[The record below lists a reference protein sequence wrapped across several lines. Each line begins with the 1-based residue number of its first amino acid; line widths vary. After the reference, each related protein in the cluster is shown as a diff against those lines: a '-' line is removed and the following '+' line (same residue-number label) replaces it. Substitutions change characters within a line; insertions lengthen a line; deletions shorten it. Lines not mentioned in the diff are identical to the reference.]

1 MDAGDPSRPGSC
13 GCAVKNLSFAFD
25 SGAGK
30 WGCALP
36 LKLLHTAD
44 LHIGMT
50 FSSRGYPEEVR
61 RQLIEARFEA
71 LARLVERANAEQCR
85 LLVVAGDLFH
95 RTNMAAGAV
104 ARVVKILARFAGCA
118 AVLPGN
124 HDYYEPYGTLWKEF
138 RDGAFDGLVLL
149 AEPRPYPLHDHGIEA
164 VLYPAPCDRKHSPQN
179 RLGWIGDLRV
189 RPGGRWHIG
198 VAHGAVQG
206 VSPDFN
212 EQYFP
217 MAPAELAGLKLDHW
231 CLGHTHVRFPDLA
244 EAGRQ
249 PFFYSGTP
257 EPDGFDCRHGGQA
270 WLAELDDAGGARCL
284 SVETG
289 RFRFRE
295 VERQVRDA
303 ACLAA
308 LRDELAAGGGN
319 TLVKLKLSGT
329 LPEEEYQS
337 RGAWFAALREALL
350 YLERDDGDL
359 TVELTPAVIAARY
372 PAGSFPYRLLERLAE
387 RGDREAL
394 QLAYRLIGEV
404 KR

>member
-1 MDAGDPSRPGSC
+1 M
-13 GCAVKNLSFAFD
+13 
-25 SGAGK
+25 
-30 WGCALP
+30 P

-50 FSSRGYPEEVR
+50 FGNRGYPEEVR
-61 RQLIEARFEA
+61 RQLVEARFEA
-71 LARLVERANAEQCR
+71 LARLVERANEARCR
-85 LLVVAGDLFH
+85 LFIVAGDLFH
-95 RTNMAAGAV
+95 RTNIAAEAV
-104 ARVVKILARFAGCA
+104 ARVVKILSRFQGCT

-124 HDYYEPYGTLWKEF
+124 HDYYEPYGALWKEF
-138 RDGAFDGLVLL
+138 REGAFDGLVLL
-149 AEPRPYPLHDHGIEA
+149 AEARPHPLYDHGLEA

-179 RLGWIGDLRV
+179 RLGWIGSLRE

-206 VSPDFN
+206 VSPDFA

-217 MAPAELAGLKLDHW
+217 MAPAELAGLKLHHW
-231 CLGHTHVRFPDLA
+231 CLGHTHARYPDRA
-244 EAGRQ
+244 EADRQ

-270 WLAELDDAGGARCL
+270 WIAELDDAGNGACRA
-284 SVETG
+284 VETG

-303 ACLAA
+303 GDLAE
-308 LRDELAAGGGN
+308 LQKELAAGGMN
-319 TLVKLKLSGT
+319 ALVKLKLSGT
-329 LPEEEYQS
+329 LPEADYRA
-337 RGAWFAALREALL
+337 RGAWFEALREALL
-350 YLERDDGDL
+350 YLERDDSEL
-359 TVELTPAVIAARY
+359 AVELTPAVIAARY
-372 PAGSFPYRLLERLAE
+372 PEGSFPYRLLARLAE